1 MDNNYPSEKRD
12 FNDNAAPQPQ
22 LFTTSQNQ
30 LYMNNNQN
38 QENIYS
44 KPIYPAKIQPNSN
57 INQNQVNAYSKPIC
71 QPEGAQISQQYQ
83 QQNAIIVNQPRPI
96 QGAVIIRNINF
107 GTRPISTICPFCGA
121 CVTSVVEKSFNFC
134 SCLLC
139 LYTGALIYAC
149 IKAIIGK
156 ELFCYDAVHRC
167 PNCGAILG
175 NYKDLC

>member
-22 LFTTSQNQ
+22 LFTPSQNQ

-96 QGAVIIRNINF
+96 QGAVII
-107 GTRPISTICPFCGA
+107 ISVQDQFLQFA
-121 CVTSVVEKSFNFC
+121 LFVELVLPQ
-134 SCLLC
+134 LLKN
-139 LYTGALIYAC
+139 LLIFVHVYYVF
-149 IKAIIGK
+149 IL
-156 ELFCYDAVHRC
+156 EHLFMLV
-167 PNCGAILG
+167 L
-175 NYKDLC
+175 KQ

>member
-1 MDNNYPSEKRD
+1 
-12 FNDNAAPQPQ
+12 
-22 LFTTSQNQ
+22 
-30 LYMNNNQN
+30 MNNNQS

-71 QPEGAQISQQYQ
+71 QPDGAQISQQYQ
-83 QQNAIIVNQPRPI
+83 QKNGIIVNQLRPI

-107 GTRPISTICPFCGA
+107 GTRPISTVFPFCGA
-121 CVTSVVEKSFNFC
+121 CITSVVEKSFNFC

-139 LYTGALIYAC
+139 LYIGVVIYAC